1 MTSCHRGTIMRLNFT
16 QPLLF
21 STLLLIPAS
30 YATNLFSTGFEP
42 PTYTTGPLNG
52 QGGWTN
58 TTPAVVEN
66 SVVFAG
72 SQAVAIDS
80 TGASQSIFG
89 QGLNYNSAVDPNQ
102 VVVFDVEF
110 MESATGNDPTWDIFV
125 VDGNAGFIDQLA
137 VRGQVVAFG
146 TNTTVSITPGVWND
160 FQMVLNFSNQ
170 TVDAY
175 LNSVFVSEGNF
186 GSPSTTIT
194 AFGAGINS
202 TFNGPDT
209 ATAYF
214 DNFSVT
220 SVSPEPG
227 SAIFVLVGT
236 AVLVPLVRRRLK
248 KAA

>member
-1 MTSCHRGTIMRLNFT
+1 MRLNNT
-16 QPLLF
+16 HALLF

-30 YATNLFSTGFEP
+30 YATNLFSTGFES
-42 PTYTTGPLNG
+42 PTYATGPLNG
-52 QGGWTN
+52 QGGWAN
-58 TTPAVVEN
+58 ATPAVVEN

-80 TGASQSIFG
+80 TGAATSIFS
-89 QGLNYNSAVDPNQ
+89 QGLNYDSTVDPNQ
-102 VVVFDVEF
+102 IVVFDVEF
-110 MESATGNDPTWDIFV
+110 MEGAAANNPTWDIFI

-137 VRGQVVAFG
+137 VRGQLVAFG
-146 TNTTVSITPGVWND
+146 TNSTVSITPGVWND
-160 FQMVLNFSNQ
+160 FQLVFNFSNE

-175 LNSVFVSEGNF
+175 LNSAFVSSGVF

-202 TFNGPDT
+202 TFNPPDT
-209 ATAYF
+209 ATAYY

-227 SAIFVLVGT
+227 SAMFVLAG
-236 AVLVPLVRRRLK
+236 AAILVPLARRRLK